1 MTKGE
6 RTKKLKAPHLPSAIS
21 DLRKRGQR
29 SEKLGSEVE
38 KKFVNVNVKVNVNGG
53 WDFEGSVGPRPG
65 RGRWK
70 SSDLY
75 H

>member
-6 RTKKLKAPHLPSAIS
+6 RTKKLKAPHLPSAIC

-38 KKFVNVNVKVNVNGG
+38 KKFVNVNVKVNVKAAGILK
-53 WDFEGSVGPRPG
+53 VR
-65 RGRWK
+65 
-70 SSDLY
+70 
-75 H
+75 